1 MNIATSADDF
11 GYDEDTTARTIACLG
26 DGVLTGASIMAKMPA
41 TERAAAYARSR
52 PDLCFGAHLVFCTDT
67 IEAPLCD
74 PHDIPALTTATG
86 SFLPSNRVRLL
97 GLTGRIPAHQIAA
110 EATAQLS
117 RLSDL
122 GVKVRYVDSH
132 GHLHKIPRF
141 QKALAEVLPRF
152 NISKVRLAQD
162 IFLGDTGFRPM
173 SYLTRLFNRGL
184 RRRFDTTSHFYMPE
198 TGDTSDWPDALM
210 QAIGKLGGTIEV
222 GCHPGRVVDWRAS
235 EEREIRR
242 FARAARA
249 AGHRLVP
256 LAA

>member
-11 GYDEDTTARTIACLG
+11 GYDEDTTTRTIACLD
-26 DGVLTGASIMAKMPA
+26 DGVLTGASIMANMPA
-41 TERAAAYARSR
+41 TGRAAAYARSR

-67 IEAPLCD
+67 VEAPLSD
-74 PHDIPALTTATG
+74 PHDIPALTVPTG

-97 GLTGRIPAHQIAA
+97 GLTGRIPARQVAR

-117 RLSDL
+117 QLADL

-132 GHLHKIPRF
+132 GHLHKMPAF

-152 NISKVRLAQD
+152 DIRQVRLAQD
-162 IFLGDTGFRPM
+162 VFLTDTGFRPM

-198 TGDTSDWPDALM
+198 TGDTSDWPGELL
-210 QAIGKLGGTIEV
+210 QRLGRLGGTIEV

-242 FARAARA
+242 FVQAARA